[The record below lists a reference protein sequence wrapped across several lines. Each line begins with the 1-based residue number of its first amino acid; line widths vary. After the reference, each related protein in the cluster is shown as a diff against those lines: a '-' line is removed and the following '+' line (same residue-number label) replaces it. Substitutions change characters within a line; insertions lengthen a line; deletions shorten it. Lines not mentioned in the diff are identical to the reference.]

1 MFSRRSL
8 VMTMLGGAT
17 AYALPRPTFAAAPA
31 TDVTFLVINDIHAC
45 RMGDALS
52 PGCLDEGKTDENLLR
67 HIRALNGITSGRWP
81 EAMDSMPTGLRSA
94 GQPIASPRGVVACG
108 DLTDDG
114 GGQTAERSEGTQI
127 RQFSQRYQQG
137 SGDDRIHF
145 PVYAG
150 LGNHD
155 LDQDGRPPDLDWYR
169 DELRDYVRLNH
180 KPSAFFKAPHPA
192 DNYHEASDSY
202 SWNWQGLHL
211 VQMQRFAGD
220 TRKGAAS
227 ALAWLAADLKSFAA
241 DGRPV
246 VLFQHYGWDHSSLE
260 RWDPV
265 ARTFDADGSGD
276 SHWWSDEE
284 RHAFIAALGGYNVA
298 AIFHGHE
305 HDTPMIYTADGFDVV
320 KATAAYKGGFALVR
334 ITDDFMDVVLG
345 QASGGDGSVAF
356 IAAHSKLLA

>member
-1 MFSRRSL
+1 MIDRRSL
-8 VMTMLGGAT
+8 LTTMLTGA
-17 AYALPRPTFAAAPA
+17 AMYALPRPTFAAGPA

-45 RMGDALS
+45 RIGEGLS
-52 PGCLDEGKTDENLLR
+52 PGCADEGKTDENLLR

-81 EAMDSMPTGLRSA
+81 ETIDGKPTGLRSA
-94 GQPIASPRGVVACG
+94 GEPIAVPLGVVACG

-114 GGQTAERSEGTQI
+114 GGQTAERAEGMQLK
-127 RQFSQRYQQG
+127 QFSQRYQEG
-137 SGDDRIHF
+137 SGDDRIHY
-145 PVYAG
+145 PVYVG

-180 KPSAFFKAPHPA
+180 KPSVFFKAPLPA
-192 DNYHEASDSY
+192 DNYNEASDSY

-220 TRKGAAS
+220 TRKGAS
-227 ALAWLAADLKSFAA
+227 GALDWLAADLKSFTG

-246 VLFQHYGWDHSSLE
+246 VLFQHYGWDHFSTE

-265 ARTFDADGSGD
+265 AKTFDADGSGD
-276 SHWWSDEE
+276 PHWWSDKE
-284 RHAFIAALGGYNVA
+284 RQAFTLTLQGYNIA

-305 HDTPMIYTADGFDVV
+305 HDAPMIYAADGFDVV

-334 ITDDFMDVVLG
+334 ITNGFMDVVLG
-345 QASGGDGSVAF
+345 ETSGDDGSVAF
-356 IAAHSKLLA
+356 LAAHSKPLV